1 MKQPKKIFTRMLIN
15 NWGGISHKMLE
26 FHEYVNLFSGK
37 SGSGKSTVMDA
48 IQVVLYGSVSANFLN
63 KAADDSKNKRSVL
76 SYLRGAQKD
85 GTANRGDV
93 DFCSQI
99 VLEIEDTAT
108 HIVTCVGAAFEV
120 AKGDTDLKK
129 YTYFS
134 HSGRIPKDE
143 YLENNVPYSIAQ
155 IRKLTEERSRSA
167 DNRGRGEVNKVY
179 PSKEAYLYTLYGEIF
194 GQVEQ
199 GRMITMEKSA
209 IALKMTS
216 GTGQFIRDYMLNNIS
231 VKGEVS
237 NCKYHSSGH
246 IYFTIKDRA
255 SQLSCV
261 MFASMRKHLLF
272 TLEEGQSIVVDGNIG
287 VYERDGKYQLYA
299 RSITKEGAGKLYEE
313 YEKLKKR
320 LLAEGLFD
328 DTRKRKIPS
337 YAKKIG
343 VVTAGTGAVIQD
355 ICNVSK
361 RRNPYVQIIL
371 YPAKVQGTGA
381 ADTIIKG
388 IRYFEKTDVDTII
401 IGRGGGSIEDLWA
414 FNEPEVVEAVFNAST
429 PVISAVG
436 HETDFTLTDFVAD
449 MRAPTPSAAAELA
462 VTEVAAVEN
471 RIYEY
476 ERRLKQQMMYS
487 LSAKRDYLERLKLQ
501 MEYLNPVNQIYD
513 KRQRLMNMEDKLN
526 MLIKRCAAENRNR
539 LRLYASKLEG
549 LSPLRKLD
557 MGYGYIENSEGN
569 RIVSARQ
576 VSEDDEIT
584 VYLKDGSIRSKVIEV
599 GEAWQKH

>member
-1 MKQPKKIFTRMLIN
+1 MGLDCI
-15 NWGGISHKMLE
+15 
-26 FHEYVNLFSGK
+26 
-37 SGSGKSTVMDA
+37 
-48 IQVVLYGSVSANFLN
+48 
-63 KAADDSKNKRSVL
+63 
-76 SYLRGAQKD
+76 
-85 GTANRGDV
+85 
-93 DFCSQI
+93 I
-99 VLEIEDTAT
+99 V
-108 HIVTCVGAAFEV
+108 
-120 AKGDTDLKK
+120 
-129 YTYFS
+129 
-134 HSGRIPKDE
+134 
-143 YLENNVPYSIAQ
+143 
-155 IRKLTEERSRSA
+155 
-167 DNRGRGEVNKVY
+167 
-179 PSKEAYLYTLYGEIF
+179 
-194 GQVEQ
+194 
-199 GRMITMEKSA
+199 
-209 IALKMTS
+209 
-216 GTGQFIRDYMLNNIS
+216 
-231 VKGEVS
+231 
-237 NCKYHSSGH
+237 
-246 IYFTIKDRA
+246 
-255 SQLSCV
+255 
-261 MFASMRKHLLF
+261 
-272 TLEEGQSIVVDGNIG
+272 
-287 VYERDGKYQLYA
+287 
-299 RSITKEGAGKLYEE
+299 
-313 YEKLKKR
+313 
-320 LLAEGLFD
+320 
-328 DTRKRKIPS
+328 
-337 YAKKIG
+337 
-343 VVTAGTGAVIQD
+343 
-355 ICNVSK
+355 
-361 RRNPYVQIIL
+361 
-371 YPAKVQGTGA
+371 
-381 ADTIIKG
+381 
-388 IRYFEKTDVDTII
+388 
-401 IGRGGGSIEDLWA
+401 GRGGGSIEDLWA

>member
-1 MKQPKKIFTRMLIN
+1 MAGVYTVKQ
-15 NWGGISHKMLE
+15 
-26 FHEYVNLFSGK
+26 VNSYIKNMFKQDFL
-37 SGSGKSTVMDA
+37 
-48 IQVVLYGSVSANFLN
+48 LNSV
-63 KAADDSKNKRSVL
+63 
-76 SYLRGAQKD
+76 
-85 GTANRGDV
+85 
-93 DFCSQI
+93 
-99 VLEIEDTAT
+99 
-108 HIVTCVGAAFEV
+108 
-120 AKGDTDLKK
+120 
-129 YTYFS
+129 
-134 HSGRIPKDE
+134 
-143 YLENNVPYSIAQ
+143 
-155 IRKLTEERSRSA
+155 
-167 DNRGRGEVNKVY
+167 
-179 PSKEAYLYTLYGEIF
+179 
-194 GQVEQ
+194 
-199 GRMITMEKSA
+199 
-209 IALKMTS
+209 
-216 GTGQFIRDYMLNNIS
+216 S
-231 VKGEVS
+231 VKGEIS
-237 NCKYHSSGH
+237 NCKYHTSGH
-246 IYFTIKDRA
+246 IYFTLKDA
-255 SQLSCV
+255 DAALSV
-261 MFASMRKHLLF
+261 IMFASQAAKLAFKLKDGM
-272 TLEEGQSIVVDGNIG
+272 SVVVSGRVD
-287 VYERDGKYQLYA
+287 VFDAAGKYQLYA
-299 RSITKEGAGKLYEE
+299 NTVQQEGIGELYQKFEQLKQYYEDMGYFAKEYKRPLPAFTKKL
-313 YEKLKKR
+313 
-320 LLAEGLFD
+320 
-328 DTRKRKIPS
+328 
-337 YAKKIG
+337 G
-343 VVTAGTGAVIQD
+343 VVTSKTGAAVQD
-355 ICNVSK
+355 IMNISK
-361 RRNPYVQIIL
+361 RRNPYIQIVL
-371 YPAKVQGTGA
+371 YPAYVQGEHAKQSIVSGIA
-381 ADTIIKG
+381 RLDKMGLDCII
-388 IRYFEKTDVDTII
+388 V
-401 IGRGGGSIEDLWA
+401 GRGGGSIEDLWA